1 MQINVASNTEI
12 LLILL
17 LTNSLRIESI
27 SPATSSR
34 KRTSQSG
41 EGGGDGCEPELK
53 RRIVTRRDRFFAALP
68 DGRLGSERKVLHFP
82 ESIADGDTACI
93 FQREC
98 FEPLKQKLEEV
109 LSEK

>member
-1 MQINVASNTEI
+1 MQMNVASSTEV

-17 LTNSLRIESI
+17 VTNSLRIQSI
-27 SPATSSR
+27 SPAASSR

-53 RRIVTRRDRFFAALP
+53 RRAVTGSDKFFAVLP
-68 DGRLGSERKVLHFP
+68 DGHFDC
-82 ESIADGDTACI
+82 EHKLLQFSANMADGQTVCI

-98 FEPLKQKLEEV
+98 F
-109 LSEK
+109 